1 MKLVF
6 YLCLYLVLSKE
17 NQRKKGVEV
26 LIDEIIKSMS
36 LEQKIGQTTQ
46 VDFIYLNDAQGNT
59 QYNKI
64 KEWNLG
70 SLLVGGNGC
79 PDDDGNISSTGTC
92 MNANNQLWK
101 KVADQALAQ
110 GIPVTVD
117 ISEVEST
124 TVIIKPLLGTDAI
137 RGNQHSVGEILFPHN
152 IGLAASNNVENFKN
166 SAKWMRDSVI
176 ESGFNFV
183 FSPTVAVSH
192 NPQWG
197 RFYETLGSNS
207 DKVKQYSKAFVK
219 EAQNIDIET
228 EHILGVLTSVKH
240 FLGDGAT
247 INGYEEGDS
256 IVDEKFMDLFIQDN
270 IKGYEGAIEAL
281 TGNIMVSY
289 DAINGV
295 AMSVHPFVNSILKA
309 SQREGGFGFEGFV
322 ISDYNSVIKTASF
335 DLPRESQKMPL
346 EKAYADSFNVGVDM
360 QMISENV
367 EDYQTMIEK
376 LINETELDKP
386 KIDSKRLDDAVK
398 RILTI
403 KDKMGLIEYDDN
415 LIKKYNLQQRKKIEI
430 IKNKEQ
436 EYQDALQA
444 ALQSLVLLKN
454 SGNALPI
461 KKTTI
466 EHIILLGDRYIPI
479 GNEQYQLFSDF
490 DNIGAQNGGWTIRWQ
505 GYNGNDYW
513 SGDNKIQSKAS
524 SILDAL
530 KKRFQDAQ
538 IYYPKYSDTTNL
550 VAILEDRNNFRNE
563 LIANQ
568 DQFSQA
574 NTIVIHVLA
583 ENPYAEYMG
592 DVNCKYCQSQNQ
604 KGCLYNQRDNVYQ
617 TESQATRLEIKAGA
631 YEKQL
636 INNILK
642 GYSKVISI
650 LISGRPMLIEDSL
663 TFSDAFIAAWLPGTT
678 GGEAIVMSIFGEY
691 GFGGTNKTF
700 NKLPSPWISTLDSIK
715 DYPKYDSAT
724 LPKIEDPRFDT
735 GYGLQTD
742 IINYSIQ
749 E

>member
-6 YLCLYLVLSKE
+6 YLCFYLVLTQE
-17 NQRKKGVEV
+17 NRIKKKVDI
-26 LIDEIIKSMS
+26 LIDDILKSMS
-36 LEQKIGQTTQ
+36 LAEKIGQTAQ
-46 VDFIYLNDAQGNT
+46 VDFIYLNDAQGKT
-59 QYNKI
+59 QYHKI

-79 PDDDGNISSTGTC
+79 PDDESNITSMGSC
-92 MNANNQLWK
+92 INANNSQWK
-101 KVADQALAQ
+101 KVADLALAQ
-110 GIPVTVD
+110 GISVIVN
-117 ISEVEST
+117 ISEEKST

-197 RFYETLGSNS
+197 RFYETLGENT
-207 DKVKQYSKAFVK
+207 DKVKQFSKAFVK
-219 EAQNIDIET
+219 EAQNIELET
-228 EHILGVLTSVKH
+228 EHIHGVLTSVKH
-240 FLGDGAT
+240 FIGDGAT

-256 IVDEKFMDLFIQDN
+256 IVDQQFMDVFIQNN
-270 IKGYEGAIEAL
+270 IKGYEGAIEAQ

-309 SQREGGFGFEGFV
+309 SEREGGLGFEGFV
-322 ISDYNSVIKTASF
+322 ISDYNSVIKSASF
-335 DLPRESQKMPL
+335 DLPRESQKIPL
-346 EKAYADSFNVGVDM
+346 DKAYADSFNVGVDM

-367 EDYQTMIEK
+367 EDYQTLIEK
-376 LINETELDKP
+376 LVNETDQDKP
-386 KIDSKRLDDAVK
+386 KIDVKRLDDAVR
-398 RILTI
+398 RILAI
-403 KDKMGLIEYDDN
+403 KDKMGLIEYN
-415 LIKKYNLQQRKKIEI
+415 EVIVKKYNLQERKKLEI
-430 IKNKEQ
+430 VKDKEQ

-454 SGNALPI
+454 QVNTLPVN
-461 KKTTI
+461 KNSI
-466 EHIILLGDRYIPI
+466 ENIILLGDRYIHI
-479 GNEQYQLFSDF
+479 GNGQYKIFSDF

-513 SGDNKIQSKAS
+513 SGDLKNKSKAS
-524 SILDAL
+524 SILDAI
-530 KKRFQDAQ
+530 KKRFQDTQ
-538 IYYPKYSDTTNL
+538 IYYSKYSDPTNL
-550 VAILEDRNNFRNE
+550 DAILEDRNNFRNL

-592 DVNCKYCQSQNQ
+592 DINCKYCQTKDK
-604 KGCLYNQRDNVYQ
+604 KGCLYNQHDNLYQ
-617 TESQATRLEIKAGA
+617 TESQATRLEIKTGT

-642 GYSKVISI
+642 GQSRVITV
-650 LISGRPMLIEDSL
+650 LLSGRPMLIEDPLS
-663 TFSDAFIAAWLPGTT
+663 FSDAFIAAWLPGTT
-678 GGEAIVMSIFGEY
+678 GGEAIVKSIFGEY
-691 GFGGTNKTF
+691 GFGGTNNSF

-724 LPKIEDPRFDT
+724 TPKIEDPRFNT
-735 GYGLQTD
+735 GFGLETTS
-742 IINYSIQ
+742 INYSIL